1 MKRRK
6 RQRASHRWQ
15 FHLRSLLIVL
25 AVTPP
30 LLAGVWW
37 TWVTFKELIALAL
50 FFVLPPLTLMLMAQ
64 LGPLLRWVF
73 RERRQ

>member
-15 FHLRSLLIVL
+15 FHLRSLLIGL
-25 AVTPP
+25 AVGPP

-37 TWVTFKELIALAL
+37 TWVNFKELIGFALL
-50 FFVLPPLTLMLMAQ
+50 FLLPPLTLRIMAE
-64 LGPLLRWVF
+64 LGPLLRLVF